1 VITHPTINKK
11 DKRMKKTLTML
22 IIITIVTWASFSK
35 NGNIVTDS
43 TSKLQWQDDAT
54 GSRMTW
60 QSAIDHCE
68 GLSLDSFDD
77 WRLPNKNELISI
89 VDYSKYDKAI
99 DSHFQNTISSY
110 YWSSST
116 SASYTYRA
124 WYVSFSDG
132 NTYDSNKNDSMS
144 VRCVRAGQ

>member
-1 VITHPTINKK
+1 
-11 DKRMKKTLTML
+11 MKKTLTML
-22 IIITIVTWASFSK
+22 IIISIATWASFSK

-43 TSKLQWQDDAT
+43 ITKLQWQDNAV
-54 GSRMTW
+54 GSRMNW
-60 QSAIDHCE
+60 QSAITECE
-68 GLSLDSFDD
+68 GLILDSFDD

-89 VDYSKYDKAI
+89 VDYSKYNKAI

-116 SASYTYRA
+116 SASYTNSA
-124 WYVSFSDG
+124 WGVGFNYGDTS
-132 NTYDSNKNDSMS
+132 YDHKYSSAY